1 MCLETCLHV
10 NFKYISNK
18 MYVSTISTDV
28 NAIPY
33 NHISNYTLQ
42 LEEKSLEVTIWNY
55 VARDYEFLGEILL
68 DLADAKLNNEVVVY
82 DLQDHDENS
91 SPLPVRRRRESG
103 SDITASSFIS
113 PVETSSMTSS
123 PCNYGSPILSRET
136 LNNTDN
142 KSEAKKTPKRK
153 NSPGKKNI

>member
-1 MCLETCLHV
+1 
-10 NFKYISNK
+10 

-33 NHISNYTLQ
+33 NYISNYTLQ

-55 VARDYEFLGEILL
+55 VALDYEFLGEILL

-142 KSEAKKTPKRK
+142 KSEVKKTPKRK
-153 NSPGKKNI
+153 NSPGKQNI